1 MPAHSGVES
10 RGEANGLFANL
21 ATLPPLNPSGHSE
34 ASLDLLSAL
43 VQTARWKRDIIP
55 HCMNGPPTGG
65 SHGKLHPTARILSHA
80 GRRGG
85 VAGRGARAAGSLPP
99 MQVSRRASSP
109 PTPATQSALSGSY
122 THLKKCTT
130 FYTVSATKARA
141 AASRGV
147 ALARTISSV
156 PRLALRQKAV
166 RRSHRLRHDNW
177 VIGSR
182 CGRNSFSSGTT
193 SVLRAVFASRDE
205 PMASAPALPEAT
217 VSGQFVQIFGRKEN
231 PRGGDVL
238 VKVRHR

>member
-1 MPAHSGVES
+1 MP
-10 RGEANGLFANL
+10 RGRNRDKEVRVNEKPTL
-21 ATLPPLNPSGHSE
+21 A
-34 ASLDLLSAL
+34 SAQL
-43 VQTARWKRDIIP
+43 ARVL
-55 HCMNGPPTGG
+55 
-65 SHGKLHPTARILSHA
+65 GKLSDEGFEEAITEAPWKSVRPFKVIFCHDLSEFE
-80 GRRGG
+80 
-85 VAGRGARAAGSLPP
+85 S
-99 MQVSRRASSP
+99 
-109 PTPATQSALSGSY
+109 TCPATQSALVAHIR
-122 THLKKCTT
+122 HLKKFTT
-130 FYTVSATKARA
+130 LYTVSATKARA

-231 PRGGDVL
+231 
-238 VKVRHR
+238 

>member
-1 MPAHSGVES
+1 MLTGAAKLYHAAHTRRVPRRVCAASGKVATEFQSDSS
-10 RGEANGLFANL
+10 R
-21 ATLPPLNPSGHSE
+21 TDSP
-34 ASLDLLSAL
+34 
-43 VQTARWKRDIIP
+43 V
-55 HCMNGPPTGG
+55 
-65 SHGKLHPTARILSHA
+65 RILHA
-80 GRRGG
+80 QPRSPLSLS
-85 VAGRGARAAGSLPP
+85 VAHIR
-99 MQVSRRASSP
+99 
-109 PTPATQSALSGSY
+109 
-122 THLKKCTT
+122 HLKKFTT

-166 RRSHRLRHDNW
+166 RRSHRLRHGNW